1 MIKIVKD
8 DLQNKQVLLAVQYRK
23 QKRRKKRKKKRDF
36 LTVSFMMKF
45 FILHLIILYDTIYI
59 Q

>member
-23 QKRRKKRKKKRDF
+23 QKRRKKRKKKEGF
-36 LTVSFMMKF
+36 LDSVIYDEVFYSSFDYS
-45 FILHLIILYDTIYI
+45 L
-59 Q
+59 